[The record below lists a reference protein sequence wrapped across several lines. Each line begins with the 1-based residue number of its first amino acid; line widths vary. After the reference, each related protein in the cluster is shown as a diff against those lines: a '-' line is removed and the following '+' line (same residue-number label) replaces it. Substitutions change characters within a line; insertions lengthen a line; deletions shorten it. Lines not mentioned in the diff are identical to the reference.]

1 MDVVKI
7 GIVDRVL
14 MNVSMNW
21 KLMIPSVVACLVIGI
36 AALYIVMTAEA
47 LTYNDQML
55 VTVLLLSMLMNFA
68 LSWLIKNSIL
78 PLLQHVK
85 IVMNA
90 VNGGDIEARIGF
102 SGSDE
107 FGQIG
112 EATDATLDKLV
123 TLLKDMSEAVSELR
137 KLSYNLDGLS
147 ADTLRNVKNQ
157 SEYVDQ
163 TAAEIRKMA
172 QAAECNTH
180 SASTALVS
188 IESLSSSL
196 QVVRKNIS
204 SIANGVQGLT
214 ADSKVVSN
222 ASQQMMIAVE
232 KASRS
237 VALIEKISDQT
248 NLLALNAAIEAA
260 RAGELGRGFS
270 VVAEQVR
277 ELSETS
283 RCSVLDIKDINQEL
297 MHVSD
302 ALKSRI
308 EQSNHKITALMSRC
322 SESEVKFVEISDD
335 IGQLV
340 HFGRAVKAQSEQ
352 LSELTNNNAQRLSL
366 SKTKLKDC
374 VNNIEQSVDYKNT
387 LLTLSTNMDNMI
399 ARV

>member
-1 MDVVKI
+1 
-7 GIVDRVL
+7 
-14 MNVSMNW
+14 MNW